1 MRSLARRIRELT
13 GEAADHRQAILG
25 LVRAWRPDPETR
37 AYATRR
43 RAQAKTNREIK
54 ACLIR

>member
-1 MRSLARRIRELT
+1 LARRIRELT
-13 GEAADHRQAILG
+13 GEAADHRQAILE